1 MRFSEGMLRSRL
13 SMFCPQCQG
22 EYPPH
27 VHRCCDCD
35 VLRVERLAVK
45 HGHSERRQVSGFIL
59 LKELG
64 GLIVFPVM
72 LLATL
77 LVMVALGDNPFEAQI
92 ASVIGCTSVVFPL
105 VFCDVGPGHAIRG
118 KGTKGFSLGEKAV
131 RKKLPLLVCSHAGS
145 VVVLF
150 AGVTGAARLPPT
162 GGLAGISILNI
173 ST

>member
-1 MRFSEGMLRSRL
+1 
-13 SMFCPQCQG
+13 MFCPQCQG

-45 HGHSERRQVSGFIL
+45 HGHS
-59 LKELG
+59 
-64 GLIVFPVM
+64 PVM

-131 RKKLPLLVCSHAGS
+131 RKKLPLLVCIDAGS
-145 VVVLF
+145 RVVLF